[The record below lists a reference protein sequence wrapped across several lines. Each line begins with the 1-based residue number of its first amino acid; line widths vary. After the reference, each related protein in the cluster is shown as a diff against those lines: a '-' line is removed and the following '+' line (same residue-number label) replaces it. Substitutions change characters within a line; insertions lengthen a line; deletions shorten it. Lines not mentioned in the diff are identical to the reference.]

1 MKDFSYP
8 LNKISIFLTALVIAS
23 PAAHTTESD
32 LQSRSESPSE
42 TFASETFTMELEVYG
57 AFHIR
62 QFDYFKNALDLNP
75 RQRRD
80 LDLERVA
87 FEPQF
92 KFGSEWK
99 IETEIEIEHGGVGTS
114 MELDGFEE
122 FGEFETELE
131 QGGEVKLDKL
141 EIEWAPATNLS
152 YKTGLIT
159 VPVGMISQKHKPT
172 EYFSVTRNRSEGRI
186 LPSTWRSVGL
196 GLSGQIGVGDETQVL
211 HQTVLVQGLN
221 SEFFRKYNWIQDGA
235 GRKFETTYADN
246 LALATRWDFAN
257 QDRTRAIGV
266 SIYYGDSSQNR
277 QKVDK
282 LTVEANVLIWDI
294 HGYWESPT
302 WTVRAL
308 YLRGYL
314 QNSEEVSTQN
324 ATLGGAAN
332 PGAFAALG
340 KEAELYFVEAGYNL
354 GNSVNRFDLFARF
367 DSFDPMKEVAGN
379 INRDPRFRET
389 SWTAGLAYKPR
400 PELVAKLQ
408 YSQIRSGLDA
418 LPTAHEVMAGIGFAF
433 ASSGK

>member
-1 MKDFSYP
+1 MKNSTSI
-8 LNKISIFLTALVIAS
+8 LNQISILLTSIVLAAPIAQAQEDS
-23 PAAHTTESD
+23 STVSTTTSD
-32 LQSRSESPSE
+32 AIEI
-42 TFASETFTMELEVYG
+42 ELEVYG

-62 QFDYFKNALDLNP
+62 QFDYFKNALDMNP
-75 RQRRD
+75 RQRREV
-80 LDLERVA
+80 DLERMV
-87 FEPQF
+87 FEPVF
-92 KFGSEWK
+92 KLGREWK
-99 IETEIEIEHGGVGTS
+99 IETEVEIERGGVGTS

-141 EIEWAPATNLS
+141 EIEWEPSKVLS
-152 YKTGLIT
+152 FKTGLIT

-172 EYFSVTRNRSEGRI
+172 EYFSVTRNRSEARI

-196 GLSGQIGVGDETQVL
+196 GMSGAISVGSETKVL

-246 LALATRWDFAN
+246 LALATRWDLASE
-257 QDRTRAIGV
+257 DRTRAVGV
-266 SIYYGDSSQNR
+266 SLYYGDSSQNR

-282 LTVEANVLIWDI
+282 LTVEANVLIWDV
-294 HGYWESPT
+294 HVFWESPT

-340 KEAELYFVEAGYNL
+340 KEAELYFLEAAYNI
-354 GNSVNRFDLFARF
+354 GNTINRFDLFARF

-389 SWTAGLAYKPR
+389 SWTTGLAYKPR

-418 LPTAHEVMAGIGFAF
+418 LPTAHEIMAGIGFAF
-433 ASSGK
+433 SSEKQ

>member
-1 MKDFSYP
+1 MKNSTSI
-8 LNKISIFLTALVIAS
+8 LNQISILLTSIVL
-23 PAAHTTESD
+23 AAPVAQAQDDTSTVSTTTSD
-32 LQSRSESPSE
+32 AIEI
-42 TFASETFTMELEVYG
+42 ELEVYG

-62 QFDYFKNALDLNP
+62 QFDYFKNALDMNP
-75 RQRRD
+75 RQRREV
-80 LDLERVA
+80 DLERMV
-87 FEPQF
+87 FEPVF
-92 KFGSEWK
+92 KLGREWK
-99 IETEIEIEHGGVGTS
+99 IETEVEIERGGVGTS

-141 EIEWAPATNLS
+141 EIEWEPSKALS
-152 YKTGLIT
+152 FKTGLIT

-172 EYFSVTRNRSEGRI
+172 EYFSVTRNRSEARI

-196 GLSGQIGVGDETQVL
+196 GMSGAFSVGSETKVL

-246 LALATRWDFAN
+246 LALATRWDLASE
-257 QDRTRAIGV
+257 DRTRAVGV
-266 SIYYGDSSQNR
+266 SLYYGDSSQNR

-282 LTVEANVLIWDI
+282 LTVEANVLIWDV
-294 HGYWESPT
+294 HGFWESPT

-308 YLRGYL
+308 YLRGHL

-340 KEAELYFVEAGYNL
+340 KEAELYFLEAAYNI
-354 GNSVNRFDLFARF
+354 GNTINRFDLFARF

-389 SWTAGLAYKPR
+389 SWTTGLAYKPR

-418 LPTAHEVMAGIGFAF
+418 LPTAHEIMAGIGFAF
-433 ASSGK
+433 SSEKQ

>member
-1 MKDFSYP
+1 MKNSTSI
-8 LNKISIFLTALVIAS
+8 LNQISILLTSIVL
-23 PAAHTTESD
+23 AAPVAQAQDDTSTVSTTTSNAIEI
-32 LQSRSESPSE
+32 
-42 TFASETFTMELEVYG
+42 ELEVYG

-62 QFDYFKNALDLNP
+62 QFDYFKNALDMNP
-75 RQRRD
+75 RQRREV
-80 LDLERVA
+80 DLERMV
-87 FEPQF
+87 FEPVF
-92 KFGSEWK
+92 KLGREWK
-99 IETEIEIEHGGVGTS
+99 IETEVEIERGGVGTS

-141 EIEWAPATNLS
+141 EIEWEPSKVLS
-152 YKTGLIT
+152 FKTGLIT

-172 EYFSVTRNRSEGRI
+172 EYFSVTRNRSEARI

-196 GLSGQIGVGDETQVL
+196 GMSGAFSVGSETKVL

-246 LALATRWDFAN
+246 LALATRWDLASE
-257 QDRTRAIGV
+257 DRTRAVGV
-266 SIYYGDSSQNR
+266 SLYYGDSSQNR

-282 LTVEANVLIWDI
+282 LTVEANVLIWDV
-294 HGYWESPT
+294 HVFWESPT

-340 KEAELYFVEAGYNL
+340 KEAELYFLEAAYNI
-354 GNSVNRFDLFARF
+354 GNTINRFDLFARF

-389 SWTAGLAYKPR
+389 SWTTGLAYKPR

-418 LPTAHEVMAGIGFAF
+418 LPTAHEIMAGIGFAF
-433 ASSGK
+433 SSEKQ

>member
-1 MKDFSYP
+1 M
-8 LNKISIFLTALVIAS
+8 
-23 PAAHTTESD
+23 
-32 LQSRSESPSE
+32 
-42 TFASETFTMELEVYG
+42 
-57 AFHIR
+57 
-62 QFDYFKNALDLNP
+62 
-75 RQRRD
+75 
-80 LDLERVA
+80 
-87 FEPQF
+87 
-92 KFGSEWK
+92 
-99 IETEIEIEHGGVGTS
+99 
-114 MELDGFEE
+114 
-122 FGEFETELE
+122 
-131 QGGEVKLDKL
+131 
-141 EIEWAPATNLS
+141 
-152 YKTGLIT
+152 
-159 VPVGMISQKHKPT
+159 
-172 EYFSVTRNRSEGRI
+172 
-186 LPSTWRSVGL
+186 
-196 GLSGQIGVGDETQVL
+196 
-211 HQTVLVQGLN
+211 
-221 SEFFRKYNWIQDGA
+221 
-235 GRKFETTYADN
+235 
-246 LALATRWDFAN
+246 
-257 QDRTRAIGV
+257 
-266 SIYYGDSSQNR
+266 
-277 QKVDK
+277 
-282 LTVEANVLIWDI
+282 LIWDI

>member
-1 MKDFSYP
+1 
-8 LNKISIFLTALVIAS
+8 
-23 PAAHTTESD
+23 
-32 LQSRSESPSE
+32 
-42 TFASETFTMELEVYG
+42 MELEVYG

-196 GLSGQIGVGDETQVL
+196 GLSGQIGVGDETQIL

-235 GRKFETTYADN
+235 GRKF
-246 LALATRWDFAN
+246 
-257 QDRTRAIGV
+257 
-266 SIYYGDSSQNR
+266 
-277 QKVDK
+277 
-282 LTVEANVLIWDI
+282 
-294 HGYWESPT
+294 
-302 WTVRAL
+302 
-308 YLRGYL
+308 
-314 QNSEEVSTQN
+314 
-324 ATLGGAAN
+324 
-332 PGAFAALG
+332 
-340 KEAELYFVEAGYNL
+340 
-354 GNSVNRFDLFARF
+354 
-367 DSFDPMKEVAGN
+367 
-379 INRDPRFRET
+379 
-389 SWTAGLAYKPR
+389 
-400 PELVAKLQ
+400 
-408 YSQIRSGLDA
+408 
-418 LPTAHEVMAGIGFAF
+418 
-433 ASSGK
+433 

>member
-1 MKDFSYP
+1 MKNSTSI
-8 LNKISIFLTALVIAS
+8 LNQISILLTSIVL
-23 PAAHTTESD
+23 AAPVAQAQDDTSTVSTTTSD
-32 LQSRSESPSE
+32 AIEI
-42 TFASETFTMELEVYG
+42 ELEVYG

-62 QFDYFKNALDLNP
+62 QFDYFKNALDMNP
-75 RQRRD
+75 RQRREV
-80 LDLERVA
+80 DLERMV
-87 FEPQF
+87 FEPVF
-92 KFGSEWK
+92 KLGREWK
-99 IETEIEIEHGGVGTS
+99 IETEVEIERGGVGTS

-141 EIEWAPATNLS
+141 EIEWEPSKALS
-152 YKTGLIT
+152 FKTGLIT

-172 EYFSVTRNRSEGRI
+172 EYFSVTRNRSEARI

-196 GLSGQIGVGDETQVL
+196 GMSGAFSVGSETKVL

-246 LALATRWDFAN
+246 LALATRWDLASE
-257 QDRTRAIGV
+257 DRTRAVGV
-266 SIYYGDSSQNR
+266 SLYYGDSSQNR

-282 LTVEANVLIWDI
+282 LTVEANVLIWDV
-294 HGYWESPT
+294 HGFWESPT

-340 KEAELYFVEAGYNL
+340 KEAELYFLEAAYNI
-354 GNSVNRFDLFARF
+354 GNTINRFDLFARF

-389 SWTAGLAYKPR
+389 SWTTGLAYKPR

>member
-1 MKDFSYP
+1 MKNSTSI
-8 LNKISIFLTALVIAS
+8 LNQISILLTSIVL
-23 PAAHTTESD
+23 AAPVAQAQDDTSTVSTTTSD
-32 LQSRSESPSE
+32 AIEI
-42 TFASETFTMELEVYG
+42 ELEVYG

-62 QFDYFKNALDLNP
+62 QFDYFKNALDMNP
-75 RQRRD
+75 RQRREV
-80 LDLERVA
+80 DLERMV
-87 FEPQF
+87 FEPVF
-92 KFGSEWK
+92 KLGREWK
-99 IETEIEIEHGGVGTS
+99 IETEVEIERGGVGTS

-141 EIEWAPATNLS
+141 EIEWEPSKALS
-152 YKTGLIT
+152 FKTGLIT

-172 EYFSVTRNRSEGRI
+172 EYFSVTRNRSEARI

-196 GLSGQIGVGDETQVL
+196 GMSGAFSVGSETKAL

-246 LALATRWDFAN
+246 LALATRWDLASE
-257 QDRTRAIGV
+257 DRTRAVGV
-266 SIYYGDSSQNR
+266 SLYYGDSSQNR

-282 LTVEANVLIWDI
+282 LTVEANVLIWDV
-294 HGYWESPT
+294 HGFWESPT

-340 KEAELYFVEAGYNL
+340 KEAELYFLEAAYNI
-354 GNSVNRFDLFARF
+354 GNTINRFDLFARF

-389 SWTAGLAYKPR
+389 SWTTGLAYKPR

-418 LPTAHEVMAGIGFAF
+418 LPTAHEIMAGIGFAF
-433 ASSGK
+433 SSEKQ